1 MQIDTKARN
10 NPRKIE
16 VSQGFIG
23 GLNTFQDQNII
34 KESELTDAKNIELQ
48 VDGIVPRRGTA
59 VYGNSSGTKTYGLF
73 GYYKAD
79 GTRQFLRVNNQKLEL
94 YNAGTW
100 TQIGSTS
107 FANSK
112 TTMVQA
118 INNVY
123 IFDGINDLRRYDGST
138 VTTFTALTTPNA
150 PTVTPTGTTGS
161 TAYSYKISAFNA
173 QGETIASSAG
183 TTTTGNANLS
193 TTNYNQ
199 LSWSAVSGAVGYNVW
214 GRKSTG
220 LGETYMT
227 TVYTN
232 SYRDVGDYSDT
243 NPTGATPSI
252 IVLPPEGNTSAG
264 IKGKYACFA
273 ISRLFVAGNPND
285 PSRLYWGGVGSNIAN
300 FSGDISGGGSTPVF
314 QNDGYAIKA
323 IIPFQGG
330 VIVGKENAIYKF
342 TFNAEGNPQL
352 EEITRSFGMISHYAT
367 IAVENDIVFPAKK
380 DGRLAFY
387 SLGNQE
393 NYAASILRT
402 NELSIKISGSLQ
414 DVNLAQLENT
424 AGGYFNNLF
433 MCAVPKQGSTDNDR
447 VWVLDTRFGS
457 WVYWEGIN
465 PNIMAQYIDSSGNQD
480 FYYGHASD
488 GYVYKM
494 FQEDRND
501 NGTAISVKFSTKS
514 YDQGVFH
521 RFKQFFFPTFQFK
534 DITNFGSISGDIIV
548 DGAII
553 GAEFNINASISGG
566 LGFGAMLFG
575 QPLFGDATGGTPVS
589 GESSDQLVEV
599 QKRLKSRSIKY
610 SFNSNTSNLYYKF
623 LSLAHEYMVLEGKRL
638 PSKFKVYT

>member
-1 MQIDTKARN
+1 MQIETRARN

-34 KESELTDAKNIELQ
+34 KETELTEAKNIELQ
-48 VDGIVPRRGTA
+48 VDGIVPRRGTS

-73 GYYKAD
+73 GYYKSD
-79 GTRQFLRVNNQKLEL
+79 GTRKFLRINNQKLEY
-94 YNAGTW
+94 YNSGTW

-112 TTMVQA
+112 TVMVQA

-123 IFDGINDLRRYDGST
+123 FFDGTNDLRRYDGT
-138 VTTFTALTTPNA
+138 NITTYSALTTPNA

-173 QGETIASSAG
+173 QGETLASSAG
-183 TTTTGNANLS
+183 TTTTGNATLS
-193 TTNYNQ
+193 TTNYNA

-214 GRKSTG
+214 GNKSNG
-220 LGETYMT
+220 LGETYLA

-232 SYRDVGDYSDT
+232 SYKDDGSSL
-243 NPTGATPSI
+243 PSI
-252 IVLPPEGNTSAG
+252 VVLPPEGNTTAG

-273 ISRLFVAGNPND
+273 ISRLFVAGNPDD
-285 PSRLYWGGVGSNIAN
+285 PSRLYWGGVGTNISN

-330 VIVGKENAIYKF
+330 VIVGKENAVYKF

-402 NELSIKISGSLQ
+402 NELSIKISISLQ
-414 DVNLAQLENT
+414 DVNLAKLEDT
-424 AGGYFNNLF
+424 AGGYFNNLY
-433 MCAVPKQGSTDNDR
+433 MCAVPKEGSNDNNR

-457 WVYWEGIN
+457 WVYWEGLN
-465 PNIMAQYIDSSGNQD
+465 PNIMAQYINTSGNQD

-494 FQEDRND
+494 FQENRND
-501 NGTAISVKFSTKS
+501 NSVAIDVKFSTKA
-514 YDQGVFH
+514 YDQGAFH
-521 RFKQFFFPTFQFK
+521 KFKQFFFPTFQFK

-548 DGAII
+548 DGAVISS
-553 GAEFNINASISGG
+553 EFSITSAISGG

-575 QPLFGDATGGTPVS
+575 QPLFGDATGGTPAS

-610 SFNSNTSNLYYKF
+610 VFSSDTANLYYKF

-638 PSKFKVYT
+638 PSKFKVYA

>member
-1 MQIDTKARN
+1 MQINDKAKN
-10 NPRKIE
+10 NPKKIE

-23 GLNTFQDQNII
+23 GLNTFQDQNLI

-48 VDGIVPRRGTA
+48 VDGIVPRRGTD
-59 VYGNSSGTKTYGLF
+59 VFGNSSGTKTYGLF

-79 GTRQFLRVNNQKLEL
+79 GTRKFLRVNNQKLEY
-94 YNAGTW
+94 YNSGTW
-100 TQIGSTS
+100 SQIGSTAFS
-107 FANSK
+107 NTK
-112 TTMVQA
+112 TVMVQA
-118 INNVY
+118 IDNVY
-123 IFDGINDLRRYDGST
+123 FFDGTNDLRKYDGT
-138 VTTFTALTTPNA
+138 NITTYTALTTPTGLA
-150 PTVTPTGTTGS
+150 YTLGGTSGTTV
-161 TAYSYKISAFNA
+161 YSYKVSAFNA
-173 QGETIASSAG
+173 QGETLASSAL
-183 TTTTGNANLS
+183 TVSDGNAVLS
-193 TTNYNQ
+193 TTNKIN
-199 LSWSAVSGAVGYNVW
+199 LTWTAVTNATGYNVW
-214 GRKSTG
+214 GNKSTG
-220 LGETYMT
+220 LGETYMA

-232 SYRDVGDYSDT
+232 AYTDDGT
-243 NPTGATPSI
+243 AIPSI
-252 IVLPPEGNTSAG
+252 VVLPPEGNTTAG

-273 ISRLFVAGNPND
+273 ISRLFVAGNPAD

-323 IIPFQGG
+323 VIAFQGG

-342 TFNAEGNPQL
+342 TFNDSGNPQL

-402 NELSIKISGSLQ
+402 NELSIKISQSLH

-424 AGGYFNNLF
+424 AGGYFNNLY
-433 MCAVPKQGSTDNDR
+433 MCAVPTEGSTNNDR

-457 WVYWEGIN
+457 WVYWEGMT

-494 FQEDRND
+494 FVDDRDD
-501 NGTAISVKFSTKS
+501 NGSAISVKFSTKG

-521 RFKQFFFPTFQFK
+521 KFKQYFLPTFQFK
-534 DITNFGSISGDIIV
+534 DITNFGQINGDIIV
-548 DGAII
+548 DGAIVSS
-553 GAEFNINASISGG
+553 EFAISASISGG

-575 QPLFGDATGGTPVS
+575 EVLFGDATGGSPAS

-599 QKRLKSRSIKY
+599 QKRPISRSIKY
-610 SFNSNTSNLYYKF
+610 SFTSETAGLYYKF

-638 PSKFKVYT
+638 PSKFKVY